1 MQAIEFEAIPEQ
13 HRIKVPDAVPDGVR
27 LRVVLLWEPPGKP
40 ETDLK
45 RLFASAI
52 EGLTDEDLER
62 PRDLGR
68 GDPEWGI

>member
-13 HRIKVPDAVPDGVR
+13 NRIKIPDGVPDGVR
-27 LRVVLLWEPPGKP
+27 LRVVLLWEPPGVP
-40 ETDLK
+40 EMDLK
-45 RLFASAI
+45 PLLASAI

-62 PRDLGR
+62 PGDLGR